1 MLKAK
6 DIMAREIV
14 TISPEAKTLDA
25 AKILLDKRI
34 NGLPVVDA
42 GGGVVGIICQSD
54 LVAQQ
59 KRLSLPSFFNLL
71 DALIP
76 LASTKIWEQE
86 MQKIGANTVAQA
98 MTADP
103 ITVTPETSLDEIAS
117 LMVDKKFHTL
127 PVIDNGKLVGVIGKE
142 DILRTLLNMNMAARE

>member
-6 DIMAREIV
+6 DIMAREIIV
-14 TISPEAKTLDA
+14 ISPEAKTLDA
-25 AKILLDKRI
+25 ARILLEKRI

-42 GGGVVGIICQSD
+42 NGRLVGIICQSD

-71 DALIP
+71 DGLIP
-76 LASTKIWEQE
+76 LASAKHWEQE
-86 MQKIGANTVAQA
+86 IQRISANTVAQA

-103 ITVTPETSLDEIAS
+103 VTVSPNTSLDEIAS
-117 LMVDKKFHTL
+117 LMVDRKLHTL
-127 PVIDNGKLVGVIGKE
+127 PVVENEKLVGVVGKE
-142 DILRTLLNMNMAARE
+142 DILRTLLNLNTLDR

>member
-6 DIMAREIV
+6 DIMAREIIV
-14 TISPEAKTLDA
+14 ISPEAKTLDA
-25 AKILLDKRI
+25 ARILLEKRI

-42 GGGVVGIICQSD
+42 NGRLVGIICQSD

-71 DALIP
+71 DGLIP
-76 LASTKIWEQE
+76 LASAKNWEQE
-86 MQKIGANTVAQA
+86 IQRISANTVAQA

-103 ITVTPETSLDEIAS
+103 VTVSPNTSLDEIAS
-117 LMVDKKFHTL
+117 LMVDRKLHTL
-127 PVIDNGKLVGVIGKE
+127 PVVENEKLVGVVGKE
-142 DILRTLLNMNMAARE
+142 DILRTLLNLNTLDR

>member
-6 DIMAREIV
+6 DIMAREII

-25 AKILLDKRI
+25 ARILLERRI

-42 GGGVVGIICQSD
+42 DGRLVGILCQSD

-71 DALIP
+71 DGLIP
-76 LASTKIWEQE
+76 LASAKTWEQE
-86 MQKIGANTVAQA
+86 IQRISANTVAQA

-103 ITVTPETSLDEIAS
+103 VTVSPDTSLEEIAS
-117 LMVDKKFHTL
+117 LMVDRKLHTL
-127 PVIDNGKLVGVIGKE
+127 PVVENGKLVGIVGKE
-142 DILRTLLNMNMAARE
+142 DILRTLLNLDAVSR

>member
-6 DIMAREIV
+6 DIMAREII

-25 AKILLDKRI
+25 ARILLERRI

-42 GGGVVGIICQSD
+42 DGRLVGILCQSD

-71 DALIP
+71 DGLIP
-76 LASTKIWEQE
+76 LASAKTWEQE
-86 MQKIGANTVAQA
+86 IQRIGANTVAQA

-103 ITVTPETSLDEIAS
+103 VTVSPDTSLEEIAS
-117 LMVDKKFHTL
+117 LMVDRKLHTL
-127 PVIDNGKLVGVIGKE
+127 PVVENEKLVGVVGKE
-142 DILRTLLNMNMAARE
+142 DILRTLLNLNTLDR

>member
-6 DIMAREIV
+6 DIMAREII

-25 AKILLDKRI
+25 ARILLERRI

-42 GGGVVGIICQSD
+42 DGRLVGILCQSD

-71 DALIP
+71 DGLIP
-76 LASTKIWEQE
+76 LASTKTWEQE
-86 MQKIGANTVAQA
+86 IQRIGANTVAQA

-103 ITVTPETSLDEIAS
+103 VTVSPDTSLEEIAS
-117 LMVDKKFHTL
+117 LMVDRKLHTL
-127 PVIDNGKLVGVIGKE
+127 PVVENGKLVGVVGKE
-142 DILRTLLNMNMAARE
+142 DILRTLLNLDGVSR